1 MDKPMYLEFPRDDK
15 VLAEIG
21 KITLRHNHLDYM
33 LKMLIKTFTDVTI
46 DEVVNATKYEGSRT
60 LRERIKKL
68 GKARLGE
75 GKALILLQSL
85 MEKCGRATDKRN
97 ELVHSIWAYE
107 LDGEHHIQQADN
119 TWKPSPKIEELTS
132 LLQDL
137 QSLISEISFARIE
150 GGFIFTGL
158 TESKTRLVIAK

>member
-1 MDKPMYLEFPRDDK
+1 MDKPMYLEFPKDDK

-33 LKMLIKTFTDVTI
+33 LRMLIKTFSEATI
-46 DEVVNATKYEGSRT
+46 EETINATKYDGSRA

-68 GKARLGE
+68 AKGKLKE
-75 GKALILLQSL
+75 GKYLIQLQHL
-85 MEKCGRATDKRN
+85 MERCGRATDRRN
-97 ELVHSIWAYE
+97 ELVHSVWAHE

-119 TWKPSPKIEELTS
+119 TWKPSPKIEELAS
-132 LLQDL
+132 LLEDL
-137 QSLISEISFARIE
+137 QSLISEISLARIE

-158 TESKTRLVIAK
+158 TES